1 MLLQGDMNASLS
13 EDIYNYETFLQP
25 YNKSG
30 TEYTLAGRNVDWIKS
45 LFTSVGMPS
54 VLSTTY
60 DTYYLSCMQT
70 DDLESDRDAWTNSN
84 VAGTVSWPI
93 LVAGGGGVPP
103 LLVLVCLLIWAVS
116 CLVLGLVYGMQKR
129 WAGTFDGYSF
139 RRYCEGRQFDSSLI
153 FEK

>member
-70 DDLESDRDAWTNSN
+70 DDLVRALEDAYKALCATAH
-84 VAGTVSWPI
+84 VQRPG
-93 LVAGGGGVPP
+93 
-103 LLVLVCLLIWAVS
+103 
-116 CLVLGLVYGMQKR
+116 
-129 WAGTFDGYSF
+129 
-139 RRYCEGRQFDSSLI
+139 E
-153 FEK
+153 